1 MPPLSSRPFVTPGLF
16 TPEPGLHSFEHG
28 GAPRWR
34 VTANRLVSYEVRVCL
49 DLLDPAD
56 PTLLGGGVGTS
67 DQRRRARRLVVVET
81 RVEALYGRRIR
92 DYFEAH
98 RVPYEFCVIE
108 AHERVKTMESVFKV
122 VASMDAFGVPRR
134 AEPVVAIGG
143 GVLTDI
149 VGLATSLYRRST
161 PYVRVP
167 TTLIGM
173 VDAGIGAK
181 TGVNFDQHK
190 NRLGTYHPSD
200 VTLIDPGFLATLP
213 ARHLR
218 NGMAEMLKMALVR
231 DADLFHLLA
240 AEGPRLVTEKLQ
252 RRPSADGGVAAL
264 RSVRRAIGG
273 MLAELQPNLW
283 EHQLERVVDYGHSF
297 SPTIEMRALPDLL
310 HGEAVS
316 IDMALTSVLAYH
328 RGLLTAAE
336 LERVL
341 GVMTDLA
348 LPTWHPVCTP
358 ELLATALA
366 DTVRHRDG
374 RQRLP
379 LTDGIGRA
387 RFVDDV
393 RPDELAAALAELA
406 PGGGCHPERGRVA
419 LAGVG
424 DPNG

>member
-1 MPPLSSRPFVTPGLF
+1 MTPGLF
-16 TPEPGLHSFEHG
+16 TPEPGLLSSEHG

-34 VTANRLVSYEVRVCL
+34 VTANHLVSYEVRICL
-49 DLLDPAD
+49 DVLDPAD
-56 PTLLGGGVGTS
+56 PTLLGAGGTGMVE
-67 DQRRRARRLVVVET
+67 QRRRARRLVVLDS
-81 RVEALYGRRIR
+81 RIDALFGARIR
-92 DYFEAH
+92 TYFEAH
-98 RVPYEFCVIE
+98 RVPYDICVID

-122 VASMDAFGVPRR
+122 VAAMDAFGVSRR

-149 VGLATSLYRRST
+149 AGLATSLYRRST
-161 PYVRVP
+161 PYIRVP
-167 TTLIGM
+167 TTLVGM

-200 VTLIDPGFLATLP
+200 VTLVDPRFLATLP

-218 NGMAEMLKMALVR
+218 NGLAEVLKMALVR
-231 DADLFHLLA
+231 DADLFDLLA
-240 AEGPRLVTEKLQ
+240 TEGSRLVTEKLQ
-252 RRPSADGGVAAL
+252 HRPSADGGVAAL
-264 RSVRRAIGG
+264 RSIRRAIGG

-297 SPTIEMRALPDLL
+297 SPTVEMRALPGLL

-341 GVMTDLA
+341 RVMAALA

-379 LTDGIGRA
+379 LTDGIGRV

-393 RPDELAAALAELA
+393 RAGELAAALAELS
-406 PGGGCHPERGRVA
+406 PGGGCHPERGRAA

-424 DPNG
+424 DANG